1 MSKKIA
7 LNHEAVNHK
16 EEPPVLEI
24 LSNEILAISK
34 EIENLPD
41 SGSSTLT
48 SEQMM
53 RMQQIDFCSQRLV
66 AVADLVSHLS
76 KLETGCKENLRNEI
90 KDQIKLEHIQK
101 LFG

>member
-1 MSKKIA
+1 MGNKTINTQSEK
-7 LNHEAVNHK
+7 
-16 EEPPVLEI
+16 PPVLEV

-41 SGSSTLT
+41 SGSATMT

-66 AVADLVSHLS
+66 AVANLVSHLS
-76 KLETGCKENLRNEI
+76 KLEADCKENLRDEI
-90 KDQIKLEHIQK
+90 KGHINLEHIQK

>member
-1 MSKKIA
+1 MSKKTT
-7 LNHEAVNHK
+7 VKHK
-16 EEPPVLEI
+16 EKPRVLEI
-24 LSNEILAISK
+24 LSKEILAISR

-41 SGSSTLT
+41 SGSATLT
-48 SEQMM
+48 SEQMI

-66 AVADLVSHLS
+66 AVANLVSHLS
-76 KLETGCKENLRNEI
+76 KLEVGCKENLRTEI

>member
-1 MSKKIA
+1 MGNKAINTQSEK
-7 LNHEAVNHK
+7 
-16 EEPPVLEI
+16 PPVLEV

-41 SGSSTLT
+41 SGSTTMT

-66 AVADLVSHLS
+66 AVANLVSHLS
-76 KLETGCKENLRNEI
+76 KLEADCKENLRDEI
-90 KDQIKLEHIQK
+90 KDHINLEHIQK